1 MKLTEDIIK
10 NLPVLTEEEM
20 KEISLT
26 KEELIEKAIREFN
39 EEADRIDGELDNEIF
54 VDHEN
59 EY

>member
-39 EEADRIDGELDNEIF
+39 EAADRIDEEFD
-54 VDHEN
+54 
-59 EY
+59 